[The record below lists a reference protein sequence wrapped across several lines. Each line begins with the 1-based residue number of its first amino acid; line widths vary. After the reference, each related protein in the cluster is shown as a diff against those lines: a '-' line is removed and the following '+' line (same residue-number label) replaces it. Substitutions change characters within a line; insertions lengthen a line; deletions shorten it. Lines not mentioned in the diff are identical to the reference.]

1 MNGDIVEQ
9 KLNVELS
16 PPAIARGQY
25 QATLVVLDLESKDYR
40 PVGALRKVR
49 RVFGTL
55 KKLAKRVLANPVF
68 KAAYDGIN
76 TAILEVFGWNRIL
89 THLYYTIL
97 PLSFNREQAAVFRG
111 RRNYYRDKYRPDVS
125 HVGLRRN
132 VHRLEKALIMKN
144 RRAVFAADYIGETV
158 KFYVASV
165 SQSMT
170 NKGSME
176 LSELQWSHDVLTAYF
191 AATDNSH
198 PRIAAAKTLFDAQP
212 SPARSTSPKIP
223 FVKKNTSNISY
234 EDFLALTEN
243 RRSVRWFQ
251 DRAVPREA
259 IDKAMMAARQSPTAC
274 NRLPYEFRVFDDKD
288 MVQKVA
294 AVPFGTA
301 GWDTNIPCIIVIV
314 GKLSSYF
321 SPRDRHA
328 FYIDSSLAAMSFIF
342 ALETQGLSSTLINW
356 PDLEPVEIKMQKLL
370 GLDFTER
377 VVMLMAVGYSD
388 PKQQVPFSQ
397 KKELDSIRT
406 YNVLG
411 RGQ

>member
-1 MNGDIVEQ
+1 M
-9 KLNVELS
+9 
-16 PPAIARGQY
+16 
-25 QATLVVLDLESKDYR
+25 VLDLGLRDFLPTR
-40 PVGALRKVR
+40 VQRKVR

-55 KKLAKRVLANPVF
+55 KKFAKRILANPLF

-76 TAILEVFGWNRIL
+76 TALLEVFGWNRIL
-89 THLYYTIL
+89 THLFYTVF

-111 RRNYYRDKYRPDVS
+111 RRNYYREKFHPDVS

-132 VHRLEKALIMKN
+132 VHRIEKALIMKN

-158 KFYVASV
+158 KFYAASL
-165 SQSMT
+165 SQSQK
-170 NKGSME
+170 NSGSME
-176 LSELQWSHDVLTAYF
+176 LSELQWAHDVLHEYF
-191 AATDNSH
+191 RVVDVTH
-198 PRIAAAKTLFDAQP
+198 PRVSAAKALFDAQ
-212 SPARSTSPKIP
+212 SRPARSDSPKIP
-223 FVKKNTSNISY
+223 HVKKNTTTISY

-251 DRAVPREA
+251 DKPVPRDA
-259 IDKAMMAARQSPTAC
+259 IDKAMLAARQSPTAC

-356 PDLEPVEIKMQKLL
+356 PDLEPVEITMQKLL

-377 VVMLMAVGYSD
+377 VVMLMAVGYAD
-388 PKQQVPFSQ
+388 PNEQVPFSQ
-397 KKELDSIRT
+397 KKELDTIRT
-406 YNVLG
+406 YNQLG

>member
-1 MNGDIVEQ
+1 M
-9 KLNVELS
+9 
-16 PPAIARGQY
+16 
-25 QATLVVLDLESKDYR
+25 
-40 PVGALRKVR
+40 
-49 RVFGTL
+49 FGTL
-55 KKLAKRVLANPVF
+55 KRLAKKILANPVF
-68 KAAYDGIN
+68 KAMYDGLN
-76 TAILEVFGWNRIL
+76 TVVLEVFGWNRIF
-89 THLYYTIL
+89 THLYYTFL

-111 RRNYYRDKYRPDVS
+111 RRNYYREKFSPDVS

-132 VHRLEKALIMKN
+132 VHRIEKALIMKN
-144 RRAVFAADYIGETV
+144 RRPVFAADYIGETV
-158 KFYVASV
+158 RFYAASV
-165 SQSMT
+165 KQSNT
-170 NKGSME
+170 RTGSME
-176 LSELQWSHDVLTAYF
+176 LSELQWSHDVLSEYF
-191 AATDNSH
+191 RVVDETH
-198 PRIAAAKTLFDAQP
+198 PRVASAKELFQSQPAPAA
-212 SPARSTSPKIP
+212 STEVKIP
-223 FVKKNTSNISY
+223 HTKKNTTAISFK
-234 EDFLALTEN
+234 DFLTLTEN

-251 DRAVPREA
+251 DKKVPREA
-259 IDKAMMAARQSPTAC
+259 IDNAMLAARQSPTAC

-356 PDLEPVEIKMQKLL
+356 PDLEPVEMKMQKLL

-377 VVMLMAVGYSD
+377 VVMLMAVGYAD
-388 PKQQVPFSQ
+388 PTANVPYSQ
-397 KKELDSIRT
+397 KKELDTIRT
-406 YNVLG
+406 YNQLG

>member
-1 MNGDIVEQ
+1 M
-9 KLNVELS
+9 
-16 PPAIARGQY
+16 
-25 QATLVVLDLESKDYR
+25 
-40 PVGALRKVR
+40 
-49 RVFGTL
+49 FGML
-55 KKLAKRVLANPVF
+55 KKLAKRILANPLF
-68 KAAYDGIN
+68 KAIYDGVN
-76 TAILEVFGWNRIL
+76 TAVLEVFGWNRIL
-89 THLYYTIL
+89 THLYYTFL

-111 RRNYYRDKYRPDVS
+111 RRNYYREKFRPDVS

-132 VHRLEKALIMKN
+132 VHRIEKALIMKN

-158 KFYVASV
+158 KFYAASLTQ
-165 SQSMT
+165 SQT
-170 NKGSME
+170 NSDSME
-176 LSELQWSHDVLTAYF
+176 LSELQWAHDVLHEYF
-191 AATDNSH
+191 RVVDSTH
-198 PRIAAAKTLFDAQP
+198 PRVSAAKALFDAQTL
-212 SPARSTSPKIP
+212 PARSDSPKIP
-223 FVKKNTSNISY
+223 FVKKNTTAISY
-234 EDFLALTEN
+234 EDFLAMTEN

-251 DRAVPREA
+251 NKPVPRDA

-377 VVMLMAVGYSD
+377 VVMLMAVGYAD
-388 PKQQVPFSQ
+388 PKEQVPFSQ
-397 KKELDSIRT
+397 KKELDTIRT